1 MSALRHPRFR
11 RLLIGESVSSFGD
24 TAMFLS
30 LGVWAK
36 DLTGS
41 NTAAG
46 LVFLFLTGPQLAAP
60 LLGHLADRVRRRSLM
75 IWSNVFGIA
84 LVLSLLGVS
93 GRNDLW
99 RLYVVAVGYALLASV
114 PARSGLVKDLLP
126 SDDAASGQSLLSSI
140 GRVPG
145 SCRPSSVRPSTRRS
159 AVARSP
165 SSTPP
170 RSRSPS
176 SRCCPSGSP
185 SRRSKSPRNRSVEQ
199 ITAGFRYVHATRLL
213 WQLTIALTAFLAV
226 AGLLETGLFAA
237 IQYGIHRPPSFYGV
251 LLSVQGAGTIA
262 GAVLASKVVK
272 AIGEARTTGI
282 GAIGAGVGLALGI
295 VAPSVPTF
303 LIGMFVCGASLG
315 LMFVAFGTAQQ
326 LYTPGRLT
334 GRVGAAMG
342 TLMSLSQTISIA
354 IGATVV
360 AFIDWRLMFGLTAL
374 TGLVCGLV
382 LSLRPAPTPAI
393 VASIADE
400 PLITPST
407 CRPSR
412 SGPRQPLGR
421 RPRRRPGSCPGL
433 AMIHHR
439 GRSASLQRP
448 QSSTP
453 VDHPRN
459 PRHHGHFP
467 YHGHPQSPTPTAPTA
482 HAARR
487 EAAAGRYA
495 RGRRLRKRR
504 V

>member
-1 MSALRHPRFR
+1 MSALRHSRFR
-11 RLLIGESVSSFGD
+11 RLLVGESVSSFGD
-24 TAMFLS
+24 SAMFLS

-84 LVLSLLGVS
+84 LILSLLGVS

-114 PARSGLVKDLLP
+114 PARSGLLKDLLP
-126 SDDAASGQSLLSSI
+126 SDDAASGQSLLSSVGQGTRILSPVI
-140 GRVPG
+140 GTAIYATFGGGTLAV
-145 SCRPSSVRPSTRRS
+145 VDAATF
-159 AVARSP
+159 AVAIVALLSIRVTESP
-165 SSTPP
+165 IEETAEPFG
-170 RSRSPS
+170 R
-176 SRCCPSGSP
+176 
-185 SRRSKSPRNRSVEQ
+185 Q
-199 ITAGFRYVHATRLL
+199 LTAGFRYVHATRLL

-251 LLSVQGAGTIA
+251 LLSVQGAGTIF

-272 AIGEARTTGI
+272 VLGEARTTGV
-282 GAIGAGVGLALGI
+282 GAIGAGVGMAFAI

-334 GRVGAAMG
+334 GRVGAA
-342 TLMSLSQTISIA
+342 S
-354 IGATVV
+354 
-360 AFIDWRLMFGLTAL
+360 
-374 TGLVCGLV
+374 
-382 LSLRPAPTPAI
+382 
-393 VASIADE
+393 AD
-400 PLITPST
+400 
-407 CRPSR
+407 
-412 SGPRQPLGR
+412 
-421 RPRRRPGSCPGL
+421 PRRRRLHRRRIARDVRFTGRRDG
-433 AMIHHR
+433 ANRVMIHHN

-453 VDHPRN
+453 VDHPKDPPLPRPPSASLPPAMPN
-459 PRHHGHFP
+459 PR
-467 YHGHPQSPTPTAPTA
+467 
-482 HAARR
+482 RR
-487 EAAAGRYA
+487 VAGR
-495 RGRRLRKRR
+495 RGGNGRLRLGQEGGGGAAFSRQT
-504 V
+504 

>member
-93 GRNDLW
+93 SRDDLW

-126 SDDAASGQSLLSSI
+126 SEDAASAQSLLSSI
-140 GRVPG
+140 GQGTRILSPVIGTAIYAAFGGSTLAVVDAATFVVAIAALLSIRVVESPVEATEE
-145 SCRPSSVRPSTRRS
+145 PFRRR
-159 AVARSP
+159 V
-165 SSTPP
+165 
-170 RSRSPS
+170 
-176 SRCCPSGSP
+176 
-185 SRRSKSPRNRSVEQ
+185 
-199 ITAGFRYVHATRLL
+199 TAGFRHVYATRLL

-237 IQYGIHRPPSFYGV
+237 IQYGIHRPPSFYGE
-251 LLSVQGAGTIA
+251 LLSVQGAGTIV
-262 GAVLASKVVK
+262 GAMLASKAVR
-272 AIGEARTTGI
+272 AIGEARTTGV
-282 GAIGAGVGLALGI
+282 GSIGAGLGMAVGI

-303 LIGMFVCGASLG
+303 LTGMFVCGASLG

-354 IGATVV
+354 VGATIVGFV
-360 AFIDWRLMFGLTAL
+360 DWRLMFGLTAL

-382 LSLRPAPTPAI
+382 LSLRPAPTPAV
-393 VASIADE
+393 VASIADHPLDRPAE
-400 PLITPST
+400 PEAPVTTSI
-407 CRPSR
+407 
-412 SGPRQPLGR
+412 
-421 RPRRRPGSCPGL
+421 
-433 AMIHHR
+433 A
-439 GRSASLQRP
+439 SAQA
-448 QSSTP
+448 T
-453 VDHPRN
+453 
-459 PRHHGHFP
+459 
-467 YHGHPQSPTPTAPTA
+467 
-482 HAARR
+482 
-487 EAAAGRYA
+487 
-495 RGRRLRKRR
+495 
-504 V
+504 

>member
-84 LVLSLLGVS
+84 LVSSLLGVS
-93 GRNDLW
+93 GRGDLW

-114 PARSGLVKDLLP
+114 PARTGLVKDLLP
-126 SDDAASGQSLLSSI
+126 SEDAASAQSLLSSI
-140 GRVPG
+140 GQG
-145 SCRPSSVRPSTRRS
+145 TRILS
-159 AVARSP
+159 PVIGTAIYASFGGGTLAIVDAATFAVAIVALLSIRLTESP
-165 SSTPP
+165 VEDTEEPF
-170 RSRSPS
+170 
-176 SRCCPSGSP
+176 
-185 SRRSKSPRNRSVEQ
+185 RRQV
-199 ITAGFRYVHATRLL
+199 TAGFRYVHATRLL

-262 GAVLASKVVK
+262 GAVLASKAVK
-272 AIGEARTTGI
+272 AIGEARTTGV
-282 GAIGAGVGLALGI
+282 GAIGAGVGMALAI

-303 LIGMFVCGASLG
+303 LVGMFVCGASLG

-334 GRVGAAMG
+334 GRVSAAMG

-354 IGATVV
+354 VGAIVV
-360 AFIDWRLMFGLTAL
+360 AFIDWRLMFALTAL

-382 LSLRPAPTPAI
+382 LSLRPAPTPAV
-393 VASIADE
+393 VASIADDPIDVPVE
-400 PLITPST
+400 P
-407 CRPSR
+407 
-412 SGPRQPLGR
+412 
-421 RPRRRPGSCPGL
+421 
-433 AMIHHR
+433 
-439 GRSASLQRP
+439 SA
-448 QSSTP
+448 TP
-453 VDHPRN
+453 VTTSIASA
-459 PRHHGHFP
+459 
-467 YHGHPQSPTPTAPTA
+467 QAT
-482 HAARR
+482 
-487 EAAAGRYA
+487 
-495 RGRRLRKRR
+495 
-504 V
+504 